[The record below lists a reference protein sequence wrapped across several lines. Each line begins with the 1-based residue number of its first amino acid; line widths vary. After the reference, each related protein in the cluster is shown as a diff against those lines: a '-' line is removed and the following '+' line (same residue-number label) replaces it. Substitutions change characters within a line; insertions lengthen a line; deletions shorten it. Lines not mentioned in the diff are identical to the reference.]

1 LFRTAQVLFPTA
13 QTLFPTAQA
22 LREIQNW
29 LAKSSQ
35 SFQHQWLV
43 HFATES
49 QGAKSKQKLGKQP
62 NQIRNE
68 ESSPVKWQ
76 TEDFTGQGKLKSA
89 KSKADILKF

>member
-1 LFRTAQVLFPTA
+1 LFRTAQALFPTAQTLFRTAQALFPTAQALFPTA

-62 NQIRNE
+62 NH
-68 ESSPVKWQ
+68 
-76 TEDFTGQGKLKSA
+76 
-89 KSKADILKF
+89 

>member
-1 LFRTAQVLFPTA
+1 LFPTAQALFRTAQALFRTAQALFRTA

-49 QGAKSKQKLGKQP
+49 QGAKSKQKSINQKLKFGKQKVEIKSG
-62 NQIRNE
+62 NA
-68 ESSPVKWQ
+68 K
-76 TEDFTGQGKLKSA
+76 TLKC
-89 KSKADILKF
+89 